1 MTRDRARH
9 PVPGQHPVP
18 ERHGAHRAE
27 AEHELLRLQRHV
39 GNNATGIVVQRAG
52 RADKLAK
59 LRVAIANGE
68 WQEVATRLNGF
79 NDPDIRQ
86 LAAGLSLGEAANT
99 RAAVTRYL
107 AGWPQEQ
114 MIVEALDKGRAEVA
128 RIGKIYAA
136 YLAAV
141 AKQDWKAASDQLAV
155 MSAPD
160 ILGRVQQLAPR
171 DREELLAQG
180 DPRVAAAV
188 GQSYGEALATDYAD
202 VRDDLAYIDNFAS
215 ASYDVFRRELHLVF
229 EDGTEAAIPLA
240 HIDRGAAPTISPRVS
255 AQVDRLRKSG
265 DLTLPQSGSGTPTIA
280 VRGQDQF
287 FHDPATGLLRPRT
300 LHPGVT
306 PNLHH
311 AVKELDP
318 DTQNLL
324 FQAGT
329 AFMAG
334 PPMPEG
340 SEFVL
345 LLPIF
350 ARGGMGLRQALAR
363 AAERRAFTKA
373 ELAELA
379 PVLKGK
385 RPYASSLGELQEAG
399 VKAKYAPGA
408 KLMPPKAKSID
419 WYEGGAQTIVTRQ
432 EKYKGKMITIV
443 ETTVEGGTATQ
454 LHTVLDK
461 AGATTANVSRAVTVK
476 LDKFFDLLHNKLRKP
491 ARSPIPLSPDRP
503 DTYER
508 VILGKPDKIVVHIH
522 LRQAKVT
529 PELKQA
535 AEKAL
540 ENYASKSDLPPAD
553 IIVTGQ

>member
-1 MTRDRARH
+1 MIRDSAER
-9 PVPGQHPVP
+9 PVP
-18 ERHGAHRAE
+18 EQHVAHRTE
-27 AEHELLRLQRHV
+27 ADHELLRLQRHA
-39 GNNATGIVVQRAG
+39 GNKATGIVVQRAT

-59 LRVAIANGE
+59 LRAAISQGA

-99 RAAVTRYL
+99 RAAVTQYL

-114 MIVEALDKGRAEVA
+114 MIVQALDKGRAEVA

-141 AKQDWKAASDQLAV
+141 AKRDWKAASGQLAV

-160 ILGRVQQLAPR
+160 ILTRVRQLPPK

-180 DPRVAAAV
+180 DPRVAEAV
-188 GQSYGEALATDYAD
+188 GQSYGEPLATDYAD
-202 VRDDLAYIDNFAS
+202 VRNDLAYIDNFES
-215 ASYDVFRRELHLVF
+215 ASYDVFRRELHLTF

-240 HIDRGAAPTISPRVS
+240 HVDLGAAPTVSPKVS
-255 AQVDRLRKSG
+255 EQVDRLQKSG
-265 DLTLPQSGSGTPTIA
+265 DLTLPRSASRTPTIA
-280 VRGQDQF
+280 VRGEEQF

-300 LHPGVT
+300 LHSGVT
-306 PNLHH
+306 PRLHR

-340 SEFVL
+340 AEFVL

-363 AAERRAFTKA
+363 AAERRAFTKG

-399 VKAKYAPGA
+399 VMAKYAPGA
-408 KLMPPKAKSID
+408 KLMPPKAKSVD
-419 WYEGGAQTIVTRQ
+419 WYQGGAQTVVVRQ
-432 EKYKGKMITIV
+432 EKYNGKMITIV
-443 ETTVEGGTATQ
+443 ETTVEGGTITQ
-454 LHTVLDK
+454 LHTVLERTD
-461 AGATTANVSRAVTVK
+461 ATAANVNRAVTVK
-476 LDKFFDLLHNKLRKP
+476 LDKFFDLVHNKARKP
-491 ARSPIPLSPDRP
+491 ARSPIPVSPDRP

-508 VILGKPDKIVVHIH
+508 VILGKPDEIVVHIH
-522 LRQAKVT
+522 LRQAKAT

-535 AEKAL
+535 GQKAL
-540 ENYASKSDLPPAD
+540 DNYPSKGDLPPARVV
-553 IIVTGQ
+553 VTGQ